1 MAPSALFNGYRR
13 SSPMSQHCHFD
24 ASRSLTALEQDSTII
39 AVIEMSQSK
48 WLVAALVP
56 GVERQPLKKLDAQ
69 EEGLLKLLHRWR
81 AEAGQAGRTIKRI
94 VVAYEA
100 GRDGFWLARWLRA
113 RDVEAYVIHPT
124 SIAVSREH
132 RRAKTDRLDTELLI
146 RAFLGWLRGEM
157 RHCSMVAI
165 PTIEEEDA
173 RRPNRERQ
181 NLVTEQT
188 RLVNQMKAIF
198 TRFGIRS
205 FRPTLRKA
213 EDKLKGLRTA
223 EGTPLPENTRAEVC
237 RHLARLRV
245 VREQIRAVEQE
256 RLRKLAA
263 APAADYGP
271 HAMARLIARV
281 LGVGIE
287 TADMLVNEVL
297 SRHWRDRRAI
307 ARYAGLTG
315 SPDESGKRRRER
327 GLARAG
333 NARVRC
339 SMIQF
344 AWRFLRFQKNS
355 ALAQWF
361 QARTADGRGSTR
373 KTMIVALARKLLI
386 ALWRLVTTGE
396 VSDGIVLR
404 PAS

>member
-1 MAPSALFNGYRR
+1 
-13 SSPMSQHCHFD
+13 MSQQHCHFD

-56 GVERQPLKKLDAQ
+56 GVARHPLKKLDAQ

-81 AEAGQAGRTIKRI
+81 NEAGQAGRAIRRI

-132 RRAKTDRLDTELLI
+132 RRAKTDRLDTELLM
-146 RAFLGWLRGEM
+146 RAFLGWLRGEK

-188 RLVNQMKAIF
+188 RITNQMKAIF
-198 TRFGIRS
+198 VRFGIRA
-205 FRPTLRKA
+205 FRPTLRNA
-213 EDKLKGLRTA
+213 EEKLKGLRAA
-223 EGTPLPENTRAEVC
+223 EGTALPDNTRAELC
-237 RHLARLRV
+237 RLLARLRV

-256 RLRKLAA
+256 RLRKLAVV
-263 APAADYGP
+263 PTEQKSSQ
-271 HAMARLIARV
+271 AMVRLIARV
-281 LGVGIE
+281 LGIGIE

-297 SRHWRDRRAI
+297 LRHWRDRKAI

-339 SMIQF
+339 GMIQF
-344 AWRFLRFQKNS
+344 AWRFLRFQKDS

-361 QARTADGRGSTR
+361 AARTTDGRGSTR

-386 ALWRLVTTGE
+386 ALWSLVTRGE
-396 VSDGIVLR
+396 IPQGLILR
-404 PAS
+404 PAL